1 MALPPINIRIN
12 GDTRDLEQSIER
24 VQGELSGLRRATQT
38 VANGFRNFGDGASN
52 LGQRMLPVSA
62 AISGVSAGMI
72 AMLSATVNAG
82 TEISNLARVSNT
94 TTEQFQRN
102 AAAARTV
109 GIEQDKLAD
118 IYKDMNDR
126 VGDFLTTGAGPM
138 ADFFENIGPKVGV
151 TADEFARLSGPEAM
165 QLYVDSLEKAG
176 ASQQEMTF
184 YLEALAG
191 DASALI
197 PLLQNGGAE
206 MIRLG
211 DAAQQAGA
219 IMDNEAIA
227 SSKEF
232 AEQMLVLRDG
242 LTSATRTIGQSLMPV
257 ALSLATAFQEKV
269 VPAIVSVAEG
279 IAGAIEWFGQL
290 PGPVQE
296 TATVI
301 ATAFGVGGPALM
313 AIGMFSRAI
322 AGLLGAGPIGLLIA
336 AATLAA
342 SAWAV
347 WGDDI
352 MEIVGT
358 AVDWITE
365 KFNSFIEFFTGL
377 PERFM
382 EFGRS
387 IIDGL
392 RAGIDEAWESVKES
406 IAEKIDWLPQWVKDR
421 LGIASPSRV
430 FMEIGENIGQGM
442 AAGIQNTFGLVR
454 DSAKKIADSTVD
466 GALEMADGVVG
477 AMGQMF
483 EGSKPIAI
491 AQALID
497 TYQGVTKALAQGG
510 WFGIARAA
518 AVAAKGFAAVASI
531 RSTRPGSG
539 ASSASSGTFTG
550 GATQTSQPQQMP
562 TQTLRFD
569 FGGQNTMGMEQMVN
583 LLNDAYDRGYR
594 VRAVMA

>member
-1 MALPPINIRIN
+1 
-12 GDTRDLEQSIER
+12 
-24 VQGELSGLRRATQT
+24 
-38 VANGFRNFGDGASN
+38 
-52 LGQRMLPVSA
+52 
-62 AISGVSAGMI
+62 
-72 AMLSATVNAG
+72 
-82 TEISNLARVSNT
+82 
-94 TTEQFQRN
+94 
-102 AAAARTV
+102 
-109 GIEQDKLAD
+109 
-118 IYKDMNDR
+118 
-126 VGDFLTTGAGPM
+126 
-138 ADFFENIGPKVGV
+138 
-151 TADEFARLSGPEAM
+151 
-165 QLYVDSLEKAG
+165 
-176 ASQQEMTF
+176 
-184 YLEALAG
+184 
-191 DASALI
+191 
-197 PLLQNGGAE
+197 
-206 MIRLG
+206 
-211 DAAQQAGA
+211 
-219 IMDNEAIA
+219 
-227 SSKEF
+227 
-232 AEQMLVLRDG
+232 
-242 LTSATRTIGQSLMPV
+242 
-257 ALSLATAFQEKV
+257 
-269 VPAIVSVAEG
+269 
-279 IAGAIEWFGQL
+279 
-290 PGPVQE
+290 VQE
-296 TATVI
+296 TATVL
-301 ATAFGVGGPALM
+301 ATALGAGGPALM
-313 AIGMFSRAI
+313 AVGMFSRAI
-322 AGLLGAGPIGLLIA
+322 AALLGAGPIGLLIA

-352 MEIVGT
+352 MEIVGN

-365 KFNSFIEFFTGL
+365 KFNNFIEFFTGL

-382 EFGRS
+382 EFGRN

-392 RAGIDEAWESVKES
+392 RAGIDEAWEAVKES

-454 DSAKKIADSTVD
+454 DSAQR
-466 GALEMADGVVG
+466 MASQAVGSATDMAKGVVG

-539 ASSASSGTFTG
+539 ASSASSGTLTS
-550 GATQTSQPQQMP
+550 GATQTAQPQQMP